1 MSSIVICPGA
11 VALRVAVAVPE
22 EQARLATMTV
32 LPAVNVPTHT
42 VFIEND
48 TAVAGAFCMMPNWY
62 LVPARLVNL
71 IALVTNA
78 PAVAG
83 VVTCGS

>member
-1 MSSIVICPGA
+1 MVICPGC

-22 EQARLATMTV
+22 EQARLATITV

-42 VFIEND
+42 VVMEKA
-48 TAVAGAFCMMPNWY
+48 TAVAGAFCMMPSWY

-71 IALVTNA
+71 IALVTNT